1 MINIW
6 KAKGGKNMSI
16 VYNLDVR
23 CHEMLK
29 YLLYQDG
36 YTSITQLAE
45 EMNIS
50 KRSVYYDIRK
60 INEWMEAQ
68 HLSELV
74 VERKKGI
81 RIDDEQKAMIRAG
94 LKMIPSEL
102 AYVFTPTERVKI
114 IICSILQRNRNLFL
128 DDFMDFCQVSRNTT
142 ISDVKEAGR
151 IISEYQ
157 LQLIYENGKGYHIKG
172 DLVRKRS
179 IYFSYFSSIADFY
192 KKGILPLDAPEKVQE
207 FLDRLKDIE
216 NALDVQYVQ
225 GTLYTIAVFFSTI
238 DNRTDVVEFSKKE
251 KMEIMD
257 TKEYEMVSRRF
268 SDLKESEQLYL
279 TLHLLGSRMQSIRV
293 DFMEEESGQESQW
306 LSRILVKAF
315 SRIAGVG
322 FSKEREL
329 TEALAAHLKTSMYRY
344 RYGVQLANPMLDN
357 IKNEYGDLF
366 ELTARTCKYLEKEI
380 GFPIPEGEIAYITL
394 HFGAFISAGQEKEN
408 RLRILIVCPN
418 GVSTANMIWGE
429 IQTLVPDADVV
440 DVCSLREY
448 ERAHDYNVVIST
460 VVIENEKD
468 LILVHP
474 ILTDN
479 DRMKVLQRCMKYKH
493 ENNVSISNITEIAS
507 KYMTNDN
514 LQKFKEEL
522 IELFS
527 KNSLKQYVEHKKKP
541 QKGLYEI
548 LEDPYIRIIK
558 DKFKW
563 QDAIKV
569 SGEVLLENKLIRQSY
584 IDSIIYKTDQYGPYM
599 FITKQVFLAHS
610 EIEDG
615 AQSMG
620 LSMTIF
626 KKPVEFITLDGK
638 QRFAKII
645 LMLSAQDQKSHIRL
659 LNDIMTIFSEQKNE
673 EKLWGQ
679 KEILDVKNVLYELL
693 QEEK

>member
-60 INEWMEAQ
+60 VNEWMEAQ
-68 HLSELV
+68 DLPELV

-151 IISEYQ
+151 TISEYQ

-279 TLHLLGSRMQSIRV
+279 TLHLLGSRMQSIPV
-293 DFMEEESGQESQW
+293 DFMEEESGQESQR

-329 TEALAAHLKTSMYRY
+329 TEALAAHLKTSMYR
-344 RYGVQLANPMLDN
+344 
-357 IKNEYGDLF
+357 
-366 ELTARTCKYLEKEI
+366 
-380 GFPIPEGEIAYITL
+380 
-394 HFGAFISAGQEKEN
+394 
-408 RLRILIVCPN
+408 
-418 GVSTANMIWGE
+418 
-429 IQTLVPDADVV
+429 
-440 DVCSLREY
+440 
-448 ERAHDYNVVIST
+448 
-460 VVIENEKD
+460 
-468 LILVHP
+468 
-474 ILTDN
+474 
-479 DRMKVLQRCMKYKH
+479 
-493 ENNVSISNITEIAS
+493 
-507 KYMTNDN
+507 
-514 LQKFKEEL
+514 
-522 IELFS
+522 
-527 KNSLKQYVEHKKKP
+527 
-541 QKGLYEI
+541 
-548 LEDPYIRIIK
+548 
-558 DKFKW
+558 
-563 QDAIKV
+563 
-569 SGEVLLENKLIRQSY
+569 
-584 IDSIIYKTDQYGPYM
+584 
-599 FITKQVFLAHS
+599 
-610 EIEDG
+610 
-615 AQSMG
+615 
-620 LSMTIF
+620 
-626 KKPVEFITLDGK
+626 
-638 QRFAKII
+638 
-645 LMLSAQDQKSHIRL
+645 
-659 LNDIMTIFSEQKNE
+659 
-673 EKLWGQ
+673 
-679 KEILDVKNVLYELL
+679 
-693 QEEK
+693 

>member
-1 MINIW
+1 
-6 KAKGGKNMSI
+6 MSI

-36 YTSITQLAE
+36 YTSVTQLAE
-45 EMNIS
+45 EMKIS

-60 INEWMEAQ
+60 INEWLEALE
-68 HLSELV
+68 LSQLV

-81 RIDDEQKAMIRAG
+81 RIDEEQKAMIRAG

-102 AYVFTPTERVKI
+102 AYAFTPTERVKI

-128 DDFMDFCQVSRNTT
+128 DDFMELCQVSRNTT

-151 IISEYQ
+151 IISKYQ

-179 IYFSYFSSIADFY
+179 IYFSYFSSISNLY
-192 KKGILPLDAPEKVQE
+192 KKEILPLDAPDKVDH

-238 DNRTDVVEFSKKE
+238 DNRSDVVEFSDKE
-251 KMEIMD
+251 KKEIMD
-257 TKEYEMVSRRF
+257 TKEYEMVSMRF
-268 SDLKESEQLYL
+268 PELNESEQLYL
-279 TLHLLGSRMQSIRV
+279 ALHLLGSRMQSIPV
-293 DFMEEESGQESQW
+293 DFMEEHSGQESQR
-306 LSRILVKAF
+306 LSKILVNAF

-322 FSKEREL
+322 FSKEKEL
-329 TEALAAHLKTSMYRY
+329 TKALAAHLKISMYRY
-344 RYGVQLANPMLDN
+344 RYGIQLANPMLEN
-357 IKNEYGDLF
+357 IKSEYGDLF
-366 ELTARTCKYLEKEI
+366 ELTARACRYLEKEI
-380 GFPIPEGEIAYITL
+380 GVPIPESEIAYITL
-394 HFGAFISAGQEKEN
+394 HFGAFISAGQEKEQK
-408 RLRILIVCPN
+408 LKILIICPN

-440 DVCSLREY
+440 DVCSLKEY
-448 ERAHDYNVVIST
+448 NETHDYNVVIST
-460 VVIENEKD
+460 IVIENEND

-493 ENNVSISNITEIAS
+493 KNDMNISNITEIAS
-507 KYMTNDN
+507 KYMTDDN

-527 KNSLKQYVEHKKKP
+527 KNSLKEYVEQKRKP
-541 QKGLYEI
+541 QKGIYEM
-548 LEDPYIRIIK
+548 LEDPYIRIVREEM
-558 DKFKW
+558 KW
-563 QDAIKV
+563 QDAIRI
-569 SGEVLLENKLIRQSY
+569 SGETLLEDQSIRQSY
-584 IDSIIYKTDQYGPYM
+584 IDSIIHKTDQYGPYM

-615 AQSMG
+615 VESMG
-620 LSMTIF
+620 FSMTIF
-626 KKPVEFITLDGK
+626 KKPVEFRTLDGQK
-638 QRFAKII
+638 RFAKIMF
-645 LMLSAQDQKSHIRL
+645 MLSAQDK
-659 LNDIMTIFSEQKNE
+659 
-673 EKLWGQ
+673 
-679 KEILDVKNVLYELL
+679 
-693 QEEK
+693 

>member
-1 MINIW
+1 
-6 KAKGGKNMSI
+6 MSI

-36 YTSITQLAE
+36 YTSVTQLAE
-45 EMNIS
+45 EMKIS

-60 INEWMEAQ
+60 INEWLEALE
-68 HLSELV
+68 LSQLV

-81 RIDDEQKAMIRAG
+81 RIDEEQKAMIRAG

-102 AYVFTPTERVKI
+102 AYAFTPTERVKI

-128 DDFMDFCQVSRNTT
+128 DDFMELCQVSRNTT

-151 IISEYQ
+151 IISKYQ

-179 IYFSYFSSIADFY
+179 IYFSYFSSISNLY
-192 KKGILPLDAPEKVQE
+192 KKEILPLDAPDKVDH

-238 DNRTDVVEFSKKE
+238 DNRSDVVEFSDKE
-251 KMEIMD
+251 KKEIMD
-257 TKEYEMVSRRF
+257 TKEYEMVSMRF
-268 SDLKESEQLYL
+268 PELNESEQLYL
-279 TLHLLGSRMQSIRV
+279 ALHLLGSRMQSIPV
-293 DFMEEESGQESQW
+293 DFMEEHSGQESQR
-306 LSRILVKAF
+306 LSKILVNAF

-322 FSKEREL
+322 FSKEKEL
-329 TEALAAHLKTSMYRY
+329 TKALAAHLKISMYRY
-344 RYGVQLANPMLDN
+344 RYGIQLANPMLEN
-357 IKNEYGDLF
+357 IKSEYGDLF
-366 ELTARTCKYLEKEI
+366 ELTARACRYLEKEI
-380 GFPIPEGEIAYITL
+380 GVPIPESEIAYITL
-394 HFGAFISAGQEKEN
+394 HFGAFISAGQEKEQK
-408 RLRILIVCPN
+408 LKILIICPN

-440 DVCSLREY
+440 DVCSLKEY
-448 ERAHDYNVVIST
+448 NETHDYNVVIST
-460 VVIENEKD
+460 IVIENEND

-493 ENNVSISNITEIAS
+493 KNDMNISNITEIAS
-507 KYMTNDN
+507 KYMTDDN

-527 KNSLKQYVEHKKKP
+527 KNSLKEYVEQKRKP
-541 QKGLYEI
+541 QKGIYEM
-548 LEDPYIRIIK
+548 LEDPYIRIVREEM
-558 DKFKW
+558 KW
-563 QDAIKV
+563 QDAIRI
-569 SGEVLLENKLIRQSY
+569 SGETLLEDQSIRQSY
-584 IDSIIYKTDQYGPYM
+584 IDSIIHKTDQYGPYM

-615 AQSMG
+615 VESM
-620 LSMTIF
+620 
-626 KKPVEFITLDGK
+626 
-638 QRFAKII
+638 QC
-645 LMLSAQDQKSHIRL
+645 H
-659 LNDIMTIFSEQKNE
+659 
-673 EKLWGQ
+673 
-679 KEILDVKNVLYELL
+679 
-693 QEEK
+693 

>member
-1 MINIW
+1 
-6 KAKGGKNMSI
+6 MSI

-36 YTSITQLAE
+36 YTSVTQLAE
-45 EMNIS
+45 EMKIS

-60 INEWMEAQ
+60 INEWLEALE
-68 HLSELV
+68 LSQLV

-81 RIDDEQKAMIRAG
+81 RIDEEQKAMIRAG

-102 AYVFTPTERVKI
+102 AYAFTPTERVKI

-128 DDFMDFCQVSRNTT
+128 DDFMELCQVSRNTT

-151 IISEYQ
+151 IISKYQ

-179 IYFSYFSSIADFY
+179 IYFSYFSSISNLY
-192 KKGILPLDAPEKVQE
+192 KKEILPLDAPDKVDH

-238 DNRTDVVEFSKKE
+238 DNRSDVVEFSDKE
-251 KMEIMD
+251 KKEIMD
-257 TKEYEMVSRRF
+257 TKEYEMVSMRF
-268 SDLKESEQLYL
+268 PELNESEQLYL
-279 TLHLLGSRMQSIRV
+279 ALHLLGSRMQSIPV
-293 DFMEEESGQESQW
+293 DFMEEHSGQESQR
-306 LSRILVKAF
+306 LSKILVNAF

-322 FSKEREL
+322 FSKEKEL
-329 TEALAAHLKTSMYRY
+329 TKALAAHLKISMYRY
-344 RYGVQLANPMLDN
+344 RYGIQLANPMLEN
-357 IKNEYGDLF
+357 IKSEYGDLF
-366 ELTARTCKYLEKEI
+366 ELTARACRYLEKEI
-380 GFPIPEGEIAYITL
+380 GVPIPESEIAYITL
-394 HFGAFISAGQEKEN
+394 HFGAFISAGQEKEQK
-408 RLRILIVCPN
+408 LKILIICVN

-440 DVCSLREY
+440 DVCSLKEY
-448 ERAHDYNVVIST
+448 NETHDYNVVIST
-460 VVIENEKD
+460 IVIENEND

-493 ENNVSISNITEIAS
+493 KNDMNISNITEIAS
-507 KYMTNDN
+507 KYMTDDN

-527 KNSLKQYVEHKKKP
+527 KNSLKEYVEQKRKP
-541 QKGLYEI
+541 QKGIYEM
-548 LEDPYIRIIK
+548 LEDPYIRIVREEM
-558 DKFKW
+558 KW
-563 QDAIKV
+563 QDAIRI
-569 SGEVLLENKLIRQSY
+569 SGETLLEDQSIRQSY
-584 IDSIIYKTDQYGPYM
+584 IDSIIHKTDQYGPYM

-615 AQSMG
+615 VESMG
-620 LSMTIF
+620 FSMTIF
-626 KKPVEFITLDGK
+626 KKPVEFRTLDGQK
-638 QRFAKII
+638 RFAKIMF
-645 LMLSAQDQKSHIRL
+645 MLSAQDEKSHIRL
-659 LNDIMTIFSEQKNE
+659 LNDIMMIFSKSENE
-673 EKLWGQ
+673 EKLWEQEDIG
-679 KEILDVKNVLYELL
+679 EVKDMLYQLL
-693 QEEK
+693 QEEQ

>member
-1 MINIW
+1 
-6 KAKGGKNMSI
+6 MSI

-36 YTSITQLAE
+36 YTSVTQLAE
-45 EMNIS
+45 EMKIS

-60 INEWMEAQ
+60 INEWLEALE
-68 HLSELV
+68 LSQLV

-81 RIDDEQKAMIRAG
+81 RIDEEQKAMIRAG

-102 AYVFTPTERVKI
+102 AYAFTPTERVKI

-128 DDFMDFCQVSRNTT
+128 DDFMELCQVSRNTT

-151 IISEYQ
+151 IISKYQ

-179 IYFSYFSSIADFY
+179 IYFSYFSSISNLY
-192 KKGILPLDAPEKVQE
+192 KKEILPLDAPDKVDH

-238 DNRTDVVEFSKKE
+238 DNRSDVVEFSDKE
-251 KMEIMD
+251 KKEIMD
-257 TKEYEMVSRRF
+257 TKEYEMVSMRF
-268 SDLKESEQLYL
+268 PELNESEQLYL
-279 TLHLLGSRMQSIRV
+279 ALHLLGSRMQSIPV
-293 DFMEEESGQESQW
+293 DFMEEHSGQESQR
-306 LSRILVKAF
+306 LSKILVNAF

-322 FSKEREL
+322 FSKEKEL
-329 TEALAAHLKTSMYRY
+329 TKALAAHLKISMYRY
-344 RYGVQLANPMLDN
+344 RYGIQLANPMLEN
-357 IKNEYGDLF
+357 IKSEYGDLF
-366 ELTARTCKYLEKEI
+366 ELTARACRYLEKEI
-380 GFPIPEGEIAYITL
+380 GVPIPESEIAYITL
-394 HFGAFISAGQEKEN
+394 HFGAFISAGQEKEQK
-408 RLRILIVCPN
+408 LKILIICPN

-440 DVCSLREY
+440 DVCSLKEY
-448 ERAHDYNVVIST
+448 NETHDYNVVIST
-460 VVIENEKD
+460 IVIENEND

-493 ENNVSISNITEIAS
+493 KNDMNISNITEIAS
-507 KYMTNDN
+507 KYMTDDN

-527 KNSLKQYVEHKKKP
+527 KNSLKEYVEQKRKP
-541 QKGLYEI
+541 QKGIYEM
-548 LEDPYIRIIK
+548 LEDPYIRIVREEM
-558 DKFKW
+558 KW
-563 QDAIKV
+563 QDAIRI
-569 SGEVLLENKLIRQSY
+569 SGETLLEDQSIRQSY
-584 IDSIIYKTDQYGPYM
+584 IDSIIHKTDQYGPYM

-615 AQSMG
+615 VESMG
-620 LSMTIF
+620 FSMTIF
-626 KKPVEFITLDGK
+626 KKPVEFRTLDGQK
-638 QRFAKII
+638 RFAKIMF
-645 LMLSAQDQKSHIRL
+645 ML
-659 LNDIMTIFSEQKNE
+659 
-673 EKLWGQ
+673 
-679 KEILDVKNVLYELL
+679 
-693 QEEK
+693 

>member
-1 MINIW
+1 
-6 KAKGGKNMSI
+6 MSI

-36 YTSITQLAE
+36 YTSVTQLAE
-45 EMNIS
+45 EMKIS

-60 INEWMEAQ
+60 INEWLEALE
-68 HLSELV
+68 LSQLV

-81 RIDDEQKAMIRAG
+81 RIDEEQKAMIRAG

-102 AYVFTPTERVKI
+102 AYAFTPTERVKI

-128 DDFMDFCQVSRNTT
+128 DDFMELCQVSRNTT

-151 IISEYQ
+151 IISKYQ

-179 IYFSYFSSIADFY
+179 IYFSYFSSISNLY
-192 KKGILPLDAPEKVQE
+192 KKEILPLDAPDKVDH

-238 DNRTDVVEFSKKE
+238 DNRSDVVEFSDKE
-251 KMEIMD
+251 KKEIMD
-257 TKEYEMVSRRF
+257 TKEYEMVSMRF
-268 SDLKESEQLYL
+268 PELNESEQLYL
-279 TLHLLGSRMQSIRV
+279 ALHLLGSRMQSIPV
-293 DFMEEESGQESQW
+293 DFMEEHSGQESQR
-306 LSRILVKAF
+306 LSKILVNAF

-322 FSKEREL
+322 FSKEKEL
-329 TEALAAHLKTSMYRY
+329 TKALAAHLKISMYRY
-344 RYGVQLANPMLDN
+344 RYGIQLANLMLEN
-357 IKNEYGDLF
+357 IKSEYGDLF
-366 ELTARTCKYLEKEI
+366 ELTARACRYLEKEI
-380 GFPIPEGEIAYITL
+380 GVPIPESEIAYITL
-394 HFGAFISAGQEKEN
+394 HFGAFISAGQEKEQK
-408 RLRILIVCPN
+408 LKILIICPN

-440 DVCSLREY
+440 DVCSLKEY
-448 ERAHDYNVVIST
+448 NETHDYNVVIST
-460 VVIENEKD
+460 IVIENEND

-493 ENNVSISNITEIAS
+493 KNDMNISNITEIAS
-507 KYMTNDN
+507 KYMTDDN

-527 KNSLKQYVEHKKKP
+527 KNSLKEYVEQKRKP
-541 QKGLYEI
+541 QKGIYEM
-548 LEDPYIRIIK
+548 LEDPYIRIVREEM
-558 DKFKW
+558 KW
-563 QDAIKV
+563 QDAIRI
-569 SGEVLLENKLIRQSY
+569 SGETLLEDQSIRQSY
-584 IDSIIYKTDQYGPYM
+584 IDSIIHKTDQYGPYM

-615 AQSMG
+615 VESMG
-620 LSMTIF
+620 FSMTIF
-626 KKPVEFITLDGK
+626 KKPVEFRTLDGQK
-638 QRFAKII
+638 RFAKIMF
-645 LMLSAQDQKSHIRL
+645 MLSAQDEKSHIRL
-659 LNDIMTIFSEQKNE
+659 LNDIMMIFSKPENE
-673 EKLWGQ
+673 EKLWEQEDIG
-679 KEILDVKNVLYELL
+679 EVKDMLYQLL
-693 QEEK
+693 QEEQ

>member
-1 MINIW
+1 
-6 KAKGGKNMSI
+6 MSI

-36 YTSITQLAE
+36 YTSVTQLAE
-45 EMNIS
+45 EMKIS

-60 INEWMEAQ
+60 INEWLEALE
-68 HLSELV
+68 LSQLV

-81 RIDDEQKAMIRAG
+81 RIDEEQKAMIRAG

-102 AYVFTPTERVKI
+102 AYAFTPTERVKI

-128 DDFMDFCQVSRNTT
+128 DDFMELCQVSRNTT

-151 IISEYQ
+151 IISKYQ

-179 IYFSYFSSIADFY
+179 IYFSYFSSISNLY
-192 KKGILPLDAPEKVQE
+192 KKEILPLDAPDKVDH

-238 DNRTDVVEFSKKE
+238 DNRSDVVEFSDKE
-251 KMEIMD
+251 KKEIMD
-257 TKEYEMVSRRF
+257 TKEYEMVSMRF
-268 SDLKESEQLYL
+268 PELNESEQLYL
-279 TLHLLGSRMQSIRV
+279 ALHLLGSRMQSIPV
-293 DFMEEESGQESQW
+293 DFMEEHSGQESQR
-306 LSRILVKAF
+306 LSKILVNAF

-322 FSKEREL
+322 FSKEKEL
-329 TEALAAHLKTSMYRY
+329 TKALAAHLKISMYRY
-344 RYGVQLANPMLDN
+344 RYGIQLANPMLEN
-357 IKNEYGDLF
+357 IKSEYGDLF
-366 ELTARTCKYLEKEI
+366 ELTARACRYLEKEI
-380 GFPIPEGEIAYITL
+380 GVPIPESEIAYITL
-394 HFGAFISAGQEKEN
+394 HFGAFISAGQEKEQK
-408 RLRILIVCPN
+408 LKILIICPN

-440 DVCSLREY
+440 DVCSLKEY
-448 ERAHDYNVVIST
+448 NETHDYNVVIST
-460 VVIENEKD
+460 IVIENEND

-493 ENNVSISNITEIAS
+493 KNDMNISNITEIAS
-507 KYMTNDN
+507 KYMTDDN

-527 KNSLKQYVEHKKKP
+527 KNSLKEYVEQKRKP
-541 QKGLYEI
+541 QKGIYEM
-548 LEDPYIRIIK
+548 LEDPYIRIVREEM
-558 DKFKW
+558 KW
-563 QDAIKV
+563 QDAIRI
-569 SGEVLLENKLIRQSY
+569 SGETLLEDQSIRQSY
-584 IDSIIYKTDQYGPYM
+584 IDSIIHKTDQYGPYM

-615 AQSMG
+615 VESMG
-620 LSMTIF
+620 FSMTIF
-626 KKPVEFITLDGK
+626 KKPVEFRTLDGQK
-638 QRFAKII
+638 RFAKIMF
-645 LMLSAQDQKSHIRL
+645 MLSAQDEKSYIRL
-659 LNDIMTIFSEQKNE
+659 LNDIMMIFSKPENE
-673 EKLWGQ
+673 EKLWEQEDIG
-679 KEILDVKNVLYELL
+679 EVKDMLYQLL
-693 QEEK
+693 QEEQ

>member
-1 MINIW
+1 
-6 KAKGGKNMSI
+6 MSI

-268 SDLKESEQLYL
+268 SDLK
-279 TLHLLGSRMQSIRV
+279 
-293 DFMEEESGQESQW
+293 
-306 LSRILVKAF
+306 
-315 SRIAGVG
+315 
-322 FSKEREL
+322 
-329 TEALAAHLKTSMYRY
+329 
-344 RYGVQLANPMLDN
+344 
-357 IKNEYGDLF
+357 EYGDLF

>member
-36 YTSITQLAE
+36 CTSITQLAE

-268 SDLKESEQLYL
+268 SDLKESEQLFDI
-279 TLHLLGSRMQSIRV
+279 TFTG
-293 DFMEEESGQESQW
+293 
-306 LSRILVKAF
+306 
-315 SRIAGVG
+315 
-322 FSKEREL
+322 
-329 TEALAAHLKTSMYRY
+329 
-344 RYGVQLANPMLDN
+344 
-357 IKNEYGDLF
+357 IKNAEYTGRF
-366 ELTARTCKYLEKEI
+366 YGRRIWARITMAFQDTCKSFFTNCRSWILK
-380 GFPIPEGEIAYITL
+380 GERV
-394 HFGAFISAGQEKEN
+394 N
-408 RLRILIVCPN
+408 R
-418 GVSTANMIWGE
+418 GTGS
-429 IQTLVPDADVV
+429 
-440 DVCSLREY
+440 SF
-448 ERAHDYNVVIST
+448 
-460 VVIENEKD
+460 KD
-468 LILVHP
+468 I
-474 ILTDN
+474 
-479 DRMKVLQRCMKYKH
+479 
-493 ENNVSISNITEIAS
+493 NVSISIWSTACES
-507 KYMTNDN
+507 
-514 LQKFKEEL
+514 
-522 IELFS
+522 
-527 KNSLKQYVEHKKKP
+527 YV
-541 QKGLYEI
+541 
-548 LEDPYIRIIK
+548 R
-558 DKFKW
+558 
-563 QDAIKV
+563 
-569 SGEVLLENKLIRQSY
+569 
-584 IDSIIYKTDQYGPYM
+584 
-599 FITKQVFLAHS
+599 
-610 EIEDG
+610 
-615 AQSMG
+615 
-620 LSMTIF
+620 
-626 KKPVEFITLDGK
+626 
-638 QRFAKII
+638 
-645 LMLSAQDQKSHIRL
+645 
-659 LNDIMTIFSEQKNE
+659 
-673 EKLWGQ
+673 
-679 KEILDVKNVLYELL
+679 
-693 QEEK
+693 

>member
-1 MINIW
+1 
-6 KAKGGKNMSI
+6 MSI

-36 YTSITQLAE
+36 YTSVTQLAE
-45 EMNIS
+45 EMKIS

-60 INEWMEAQ
+60 INEWLEALE
-68 HLSELV
+68 LSQLV

-81 RIDDEQKAMIRAG
+81 RIDEEQKAMIRAG

-102 AYVFTPTERVKI
+102 AYAFTPTERVKI

-128 DDFMDFCQVSRNTT
+128 DDFMELCQVSRNTT

-151 IISEYQ
+151 IISKYQ

-179 IYFSYFSSIADFY
+179 IYFSYFSSISNLY
-192 KKGILPLDAPEKVQE
+192 KKEILPLDAPDKVDH

-238 DNRTDVVEFSKKE
+238 DNRSDVVEFSDKE
-251 KMEIMD
+251 KKEIMD
-257 TKEYEMVSRRF
+257 TKEYEMVSMRF
-268 SDLKESEQLYL
+268 PELNESEQLYL
-279 TLHLLGSRMQSIRV
+279 ALHLLGSRMQSIPV
-293 DFMEEESGQESQW
+293 DFMEEHSGKESQR
-306 LSRILVKAF
+306 LSKILVNAF

-322 FSKEREL
+322 FSKEKEL
-329 TEALAAHLKTSMYRY
+329 TKALAAHLKISMYRY
-344 RYGVQLANPMLDN
+344 RYGIQLANPMLEN
-357 IKNEYGDLF
+357 IKSEYGDLF
-366 ELTARTCKYLEKEI
+366 EITARACRYLEKEI
-380 GFPIPEGEIAYITL
+380 GVPIPESEIAYITL
-394 HFGAFISAGQEKEN
+394 HFGAFISAGQEKEQK
-408 RLRILIVCPN
+408 LKILIICPN

-440 DVCSLREY
+440 DVCSLKEY
-448 ERAHDYNVVIST
+448 NETHDYNVVIST
-460 VVIENEKD
+460 IVIENEND

-493 ENNVSISNITEIAS
+493 KNDVNISNITEIAS
-507 KYMTNDN
+507 KYMTDDN
-514 LQKFKEEL
+514 FQKFKEEL

-527 KNSLKQYVEHKKKP
+527 KNSLKEYVEQKRKP
-541 QKGLYEI
+541 QKGIYEM
-548 LEDPYIRIIK
+548 LEDPYIRIVREGM
-558 DKFKW
+558 KW
-563 QDAIKV
+563 QDAIRI
-569 SGEVLLENKLIRQSY
+569 SGETLLEDQSIRQSY

-615 AQSMG
+615 VESMG
-620 LSMTIF
+620 FSMTIF
-626 KKPVEFITLDGK
+626 KKPVEFRTLDGQK
-638 QRFAKII
+638 RFAKIMF
-645 LMLSAQDQKSHIRL
+645 MLSAQDEKSHIRL
-659 LNDIMTIFSEQKNE
+659 LNDIMTIFSKPENE
-673 EKLWGQ
+673 EKLWEQEDIG
-679 KEILDVKNVLYELL
+679 EVKDMLYQLL
-693 QEEK
+693 QEEQ

>member
-1 MINIW
+1 
-6 KAKGGKNMSI
+6 MSI

-279 TLHLLGSRMQSIRV
+279 TLHLLGSRMQSIPV

-366 ELTARTCKYLEKEI
+366 ELTARTCKYWKKKLDFRFRKV
-380 GFPIPEGEIAYITL
+380 
-394 HFGAFISAGQEKEN
+394 K
-408 RLRILIVCPN
+408 LRI
-418 GVSTANMIWGE
+418 
-429 IQTLVPDADVV
+429 
-440 DVCSLREY
+440 
-448 ERAHDYNVVIST
+448 
-460 VVIENEKD
+460 
-468 LILVHP
+468 
-474 ILTDN
+474 
-479 DRMKVLQRCMKYKH
+479 
-493 ENNVSISNITEIAS
+493 
-507 KYMTNDN
+507 
-514 LQKFKEEL
+514 
-522 IELFS
+522 
-527 KNSLKQYVEHKKKP
+527 
-541 QKGLYEI
+541 
-548 LEDPYIRIIK
+548 
-558 DKFKW
+558 
-563 QDAIKV
+563 
-569 SGEVLLENKLIRQSY
+569 
-584 IDSIIYKTDQYGPYM
+584 
-599 FITKQVFLAHS
+599 
-610 EIEDG
+610 
-615 AQSMG
+615 
-620 LSMTIF
+620 
-626 KKPVEFITLDGK
+626 
-638 QRFAKII
+638 
-645 LMLSAQDQKSHIRL
+645 
-659 LNDIMTIFSEQKNE
+659 
-673 EKLWGQ
+673 
-679 KEILDVKNVLYELL
+679 
-693 QEEK
+693 

>member
-1 MINIW
+1 
-6 KAKGGKNMSI
+6 MSI

-36 YTSITQLAE
+36 YTSVTQLAE
-45 EMNIS
+45 EMKIS

-60 INEWMEAQ
+60 INEWLEALE
-68 HLSELV
+68 LSQLV

-81 RIDDEQKAMIRAG
+81 RIDEEQKAMIRAG

-102 AYVFTPTERVKI
+102 AYAFTPTERVKI

-128 DDFMDFCQVSRNTT
+128 DDFMELCQVSRNTT

-151 IISEYQ
+151 IISKYQ

-179 IYFSYFSSIADFY
+179 IYFSYFSSISNLY
-192 KKGILPLDAPEKVQE
+192 KKEILPLDAPDKVDH

-238 DNRTDVVEFSKKE
+238 DNRSDVVEFSDKE
-251 KMEIMD
+251 KKEIMD
-257 TKEYEMVSRRF
+257 TKEYEMVSMRF
-268 SDLKESEQLYL
+268 PELNESEQLYL
-279 TLHLLGSRMQSIRV
+279 ALHLLGSRMQSIPV
-293 DFMEEESGQESQW
+293 DFMEEHSGQESQR
-306 LSRILVKAF
+306 LSKILVNAF

-322 FSKEREL
+322 FSKEKEL
-329 TEALAAHLKTSMYRY
+329 TKALAAHLKISMYRY
-344 RYGVQLANPMLDN
+344 RYGIQLANPMLEN
-357 IKNEYGDLF
+357 IKSEYGDLF
-366 ELTARTCKYLEKEI
+366 ELTARACRYLEKEI
-380 GFPIPEGEIAYITL
+380 GVPIPESEIAYITL
-394 HFGAFISAGQEKEN
+394 HFGAFISAGQEKEQK
-408 RLRILIVCPN
+408 LKILIICPN

-440 DVCSLREY
+440 DVCSLKEY
-448 ERAHDYNVVIST
+448 NETHDYNVVIST
-460 VVIENEKD
+460 IVIENEND

-493 ENNVSISNITEIAS
+493 KNDMNISNITEIAS
-507 KYMTNDN
+507 KYMTDDN

-527 KNSLKQYVEHKKKP
+527 KNSLKEYVEQKRKP
-541 QKGLYEI
+541 QKGIYEM
-548 LEDPYIRIIK
+548 LEDPYIRIVREEM
-558 DKFKW
+558 KW
-563 QDAIKV
+563 QDAIRI
-569 SGEVLLENKLIRQSY
+569 SGETLLEDQSIRQSY
-584 IDSIIYKTDQYGPYM
+584 IDSIIHKTDQYGPYM

-615 AQSMG
+615 VESMG
-620 LSMTIF
+620 FSMTIF
-626 KKPVEFITLDGK
+626 KKPVEFRTLDGQK
-638 QRFAKII
+638 RFAKIMF
-645 LMLSAQDQKSHIRL
+645 MLSA
-659 LNDIMTIFSEQKNE
+659 
-673 EKLWGQ
+673 
-679 KEILDVKNVLYELL
+679 
-693 QEEK
+693 